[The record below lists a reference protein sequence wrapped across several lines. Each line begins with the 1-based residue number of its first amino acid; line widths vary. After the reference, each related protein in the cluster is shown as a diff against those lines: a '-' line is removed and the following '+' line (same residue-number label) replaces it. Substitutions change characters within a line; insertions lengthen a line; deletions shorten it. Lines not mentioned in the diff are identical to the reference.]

1 MQQYL
6 LNPDGSWPAG
16 APVEALLAAGV
27 TPVVPTPLP
36 VADPGFR
43 VVEAAPEFVD
53 GAWRQVWRTEA
64 APPEPPVAPPALTP
78 AQFTF
83 LLALTGLE
91 DVWTEVEAQ
100 TRTTDRALYALLR
113 GSRSRDQFRW
123 DETLRLIAVFAP
135 WLPPGVDLSAAALE
149 PLWMQAAA
157 F

>member
-1 MQQYL
+1 MKQYL
-6 LNPDGSWPAG
+6 LNADGSWPSG
-16 APVEALLAAGV
+16 APIEALLAAGV

-36 VADPGFR
+36 DPQTGFR
-43 VVEAAPEFVD
+43 PVEGEPQFAD
-53 GAWRQVWRTEA
+53 GAWRQVWRLEA
-64 APPEPPVAPPALTP
+64 IPPDQPLPLPDLAP

-100 TRTTDRALYALLR
+100 TRTTDRALYAQLR
-113 GSRSRDQFRW
+113 GSRSRDRFRF

-135 WLPPGVDLSAAALE
+135 FLPPGVDLSAAALE

>member
-6 LNPDGSWPAG
+6 LNADGSWPTG
-16 APVEALLAAGV
+16 APIEALLAAGV
-27 TPVVPTPLP
+27 TPVVPTPRP
-36 VADPGFR
+36 SVEPGYLA
-43 VVEAAPEFVD
+43 VEAPPEFSA
-53 GAWRQVWRTEA
+53 GAWRQVWLIEA
-64 APPEPPVAPPALTP
+64 APPEPPTAPPALTA

-91 DVWTEVEAQ
+91 DIWTEVEAQ

-135 WLPPGVDLSAAALE
+135 WLPPSVDLSAAALE